1 MKYLKSHFWYNQSQR
16 NGIFFLLFII
26 IVLQFIYVFVDFS
39 SEEKQE
45 VNNKEFLVFQM
56 QIDSLKAIEIERR
69 KPKIYPFNPNYIT
82 DYKGAQLGL
91 SLQEIDRLHVFRKS
105 KKFVNSAKQFQQV
118 TKVSDSLLAIIS
130 LYFKF
135 PDWVTKQQSKE
146 LSFLQKQESHEIKYK
161 ITTSDINQAT
171 TIDFQSVHG
180 VGEILSER
188 ILKYRKQLQGFTFKE
203 QLNEVWKLDTEIAA
217 RILMVFKII
226 NPPIIKKINLNTATF
241 KEVLSNPYIGYDL
254 CKKIFEF
261 RDEVAELQS
270 IEELKNIGGFPLDK
284 YERII
289 LYLEAK

>member
-26 IVLQFIYVFVDFS
+26 IVLHLVYMFVDFS
-39 SEEKQE
+39 SEEKLE
-45 VNNKEFLVFQM
+45 VDNKELIAFQM

-69 KPKIYPFNPNYIT
+69 KPKTYPFNPNYIT

-91 SLQEIDRLHVFRKS
+91 SIEEIDRLHAFRKS
-105 KKFVNSAKQFQQV
+105 KKFVNSAKQFQRV
-118 TKVSDSLLAIIS
+118 TKVSDSLLIIIAP
-130 LYFKF
+130 YFKF

-146 LSFLQKQESHEIKYK
+146 LSFLSKKVRIPNKYI
-161 ITTSDINQAT
+161 ITTSDINQASVF
-171 TIDFQSVHG
+171 DFQSVQG

-188 ILKYRKQLQGFTFKE
+188 ILKYRKRLQGFTFKE
-203 QLNEVWKLDTEIAA
+203 QLSEVWKLDPKIAA
-217 RILMVFKII
+217 RILIVFKIT
-226 NPPIIKKINLNTATF
+226 NPPMIKKINLNTATF
-241 KEVLSNPYIGYDL
+241 KEVLSNPYIDYEL

-284 YERII
+284 YKRIT